1 MIKGLNVDGS
11 RWQQVALPVLAVL
24 TSLVIGS
31 VFILFA
37 DASPLPAYRSLF
49 RAGFGCRGPGGMCA
63 LLTTLQ
69 YATPLILSGL
79 SATVAFR
86 AGMFSIGQAGQMV
99 LGAAAATFLAGAL
112 SLPAPLHA
120 SVAIAGGILAGA
132 LWGFIPGL
140 LKATLNVNEVIVTLL
155 MNPMAILLAGPVSWW
170 RIPESAR
177 LLPLVPT
184 TKLNPGFIIAM
195 GAAAIVYFH
204 LWRSSSG
211 YEQRMSGQSARFAR
225 FGGIHPKRAVVR
237 AMALSG
243 GLAGLAGA
251 IEVLGV
257 HYRFISTF
265 SAIDQFDGVVVALL
279 GQQHPL
285 GVVFSSI
292 LLGGVRLGAVNGLQL
307 EAHVPREL
315 GSALIALM
323 VLFISSP
330 KLYGRFFRK
339 QQRQR
344 HPAG

>member
-1 MIKGLNVDGS
+1 MKVNVG
-11 RWQQVALPVLAVL
+11 RWQQVVLPVLAVL
-24 TSLVIGS
+24 TSLAIGS
-31 VFILFA
+31 VFIIFA
-37 DASPLPAYRSLF
+37 NASPLPAYRSLF
-49 RAGFGCRGPGGMCA
+49 RAGFGCRGPGGTCA
-63 LLTTLQ
+63 FLTTLQ

-99 LGAAAATFLAGAL
+99 VGAAAATFLAGSLA
-112 SLPAPLHA
+112 LPAPLQA
-120 SVAIAGGILAGA
+120 IVAITGGIIGGA
-132 LWGFIPGL
+132 FWGFVPGL
-140 LKATLNVNEVIVTLL
+140 LKATLNVSEVIVTLL

-184 TKLNPGFIIAM
+184 TKLNPGFIIAI
-195 GAAAIVYFH
+195 GAAAFIYLQ

-211 YEQRMSGQSARFAR
+211 YEQRMSGQSTRFAH
-225 FGGIHPKRAVVR
+225 FGGIHTKRAVVR
-237 AMALSG
+237 AMAMSG

-285 GVVFSSI
+285 GIVFSSI

-330 KLYGRFFRK
+330 KLYSRFFRR
-339 QQRQR
+339 QQL
-344 HPAG
+344 PAD